1 MEPLA
6 LVLVLALALAFLLR
20 RPGDFQ
26 PVLVAGADGIR
37 RWPGPQVPGDED
49 EQLPET
55 DRAPR
60 RWLPWTVGALALV
73 RVALLV
79 TLHA

>member
-1 MEPLA
+1 MEL
-6 LVLVLALALAFLLR
+6 LALAVAAALALLVLLR
-20 RPGDFQ
+20 RPGVFSLALATEGGL
-26 PVLVAGADGIR
+26 PVPAS
-37 RWPGPQVPGDED
+37 PMPGDDE

-60 RWLPWTVGALALV
+60 PWLPWSVAALAAFRLV
-73 RVALLV
+73 LLL

>member
-6 LVLVLALALAFLLR
+6 LAIAFVLALLVLLR
-20 RPGDFQ
+20 RPGVFS
-26 PVLVAGADGIR
+26 PVPLAASAR
-37 RWPGPQVPGDED
+37 PWPATPAPGDDEE

-60 RWLPWTVGALALV
+60 PLLPWGVAAVAALRLV
-73 RVALLV
+73 LLL

>member
-6 LVLVLALALAFLLR
+6 LAIACAMALIILLR
-20 RPGDFQ
+20 RPGELS
-26 PVLVAGADGIR
+26 PVPAFARAG
-37 RWPGPQVPGDED
+37 RWPGQPAPDDEE

-60 RWLPWTVGALALV
+60 RWLPWSVVALAAL
-73 RVALLV
+73 RVVLLL
-79 TLHA
+79 TLQA

>member
-6 LVLVLALALAFLLR
+6 LTIAAALILVLLTRVMPGVLAPVLAVEAER
-20 RPGDFQ
+20 RP
-26 PVLVAGADGIR
+26 PAPA
-37 RWPGPQVPGDED
+37 VPDDDE

-60 RWLPWTVGALALV
+60 RWLPWSVAAVAAIRLV
-73 RVALLV
+73 LLL

>member
-6 LVLVLALALAFLLR
+6 LASIAALALVLLLR
-20 RPGDFQ
+20 RPGVFS
-26 PVLVAGADGIR
+26 PALVAEATGRMPASA
-37 RWPGPQVPGDED
+37 VPGDEE

-60 RWLPWTVGALALV
+60 RWLPWAVAAVAML
-73 RVALLV
+73 RVVLLV

>member
-6 LVLVLALALAFLLR
+6 LAIAAALALLVLMRMPGAFS
-20 RPGDFQ
+20 
-26 PVLVAGADGIR
+26 PVLAFEAEGR
-37 RWPGPQVPGDED
+37 PLVPAVPDDDE

-60 RWLPWTVGALALV
+60 RWLPWSVAALAAIRLM
-73 RVALLV
+73 LFL

>member
-6 LVLVLALALAFLLR
+6 LAIAFVLALLVLFR
-20 RPGDFQ
+20 RPGVFS
-26 PVLVAGADGIR
+26 PVPLAAR
-37 RWPGPQVPGDED
+37 ASPWPVTPAPGDEE

-60 RWLPWTVGALALV
+60 PLLPWGVATVAALRLV
-73 RVALLV
+73 LLL

>member
-6 LVLVLALALAFLLR
+6 LAIAFVLALLVLLR
-20 RPGDFQ
+20 RPGVFS
-26 PVLVAGADGIR
+26 PVPLAANAA
-37 RWPGPQVPGDED
+37 RWPTTPAPGDEE

-60 RWLPWTVGALALV
+60 PILPWGVAAVAALRLV
-73 RVALLV
+73 LLL

>member
-6 LVLVLALALAFLLR
+6 LTVAFALAILFLLR
-20 RPGDFQ
+20 RPGVFS
-26 PVLVAGADGIR
+26 PVPVVATSSF
-37 RWPGPQVPGDED
+37 WPGTPAPGDEE

-60 RWLPWTVGALALV
+60 RWLPWSVAALAAL
-73 RVALLV
+73 RVVLLA
-79 TLHA
+79 TMHA